1 MRYDDENES
10 LSSEKRYGGSY
21 GRSGEYVR
29 ADGDAGG
36 ISVTRYNLI
45 LGGTL
50 LWGFL
55 ANALI
60 CFFTRGIDLA
70 AYVVPI
76 LIAYVVLAIV
86 GVLLTRSKSWVVSF
100 IGYNLLVIPLGF
112 VISLYVS
119 GYDPLLLA
127 TVFFE
132 TAAVTLLMMLLS
144 MIFPRLF
151 LSIGRA
157 LLISLL
163 IVIVVELVATVIF
176 VATGSGRES
185 FFFLDW
191 IVVLIF
197 CGYIGYDWAIAQRR
211 QRTVDAA
218 VDSACALYLDII
230 NVFIR
235 LLSIA
240 SRRNRR

>member
-1 MRYDDENES
+1 MTANPEVSIIIPVYNEELNLPEMVARSVKACDQLPQSYEILLVDDG
-10 LSSEKRYGGSY
+10 SSDKFAE
-21 GRSGEYVR
+21 
-29 ADGDAGG
+29 
-36 ISVTRYNLI
+36 
-45 LGGTL
+45 
-50 LWGFL
+50 
-55 ANALI
+55 
-60 CFFTRGIDLA
+60 
-70 AYVVPI
+70 
-76 LIAYVVLAIV
+76 LIAQAVKDHPGKIV

-163 IVIVVELVATVIF
+163 IVIVVELIATVIF

-197 CGYIGYDWAIAQRR
+197 CGYVGYDWAIAQRR